1 MGRVLIVGLDGATF
15 DLIRPWV
22 AQGRL
27 PRLQALLAQG
37 TAAELRSTVPP
48 MSPPAWSSFMTGVN
62 PGKHGI
68 FDFTERKPGTYEIQF
83 VSSRQ
88 RKAET
93 IWKILSR
100 AGKRVCAVGVPT
112 TYPVEAVNGVM
123 ISGFDTPAMNEKAI
137 HPPGLYAEIVE
148 KVGEYIL
155 SSDVMRH
162 VHGQRIDLAVETMLR
177 CIRRKA
183 DIAKY
188 LWAREPWDCFM
199 VVFGETDSAVHYF
212 WKHHDPQS
220 PQYAPRPAGS
230 KYPDPI
236 LAVYQALDEIVGE
249 FADLAGADVTLL
261 VMSDHGAGG
270 TGGKAIHLNRWLE
283 MNGFLGFRQHG
294 AIGALGDIRARVT
307 ELLVTKVLNTAKSW
321 FLRLPR
327 TVRKRLRSRTGDLA
341 GKVESM
347 LRLSAIDWT
356 VTRAFSEEPPHYPN
370 IAINLRGREPEGTV
384 QPGKEHEALRD
395 LLIERLLDWRDPE
408 TGQRVVQRVW
418 KREEIYDGPEA
429 HRAPDLI
436 ISWALDRGYAYLSRP
451 SSASAGQM
459 AIARLDVRDAGVST
473 LMLRHS
479 GSHRDHGIL
488 LLQGR
493 SVRAG
498 AALKDAN
505 ITDLAPTV
513 LHLLEVPVPA
523 GMDGRVL
530 TEAIE
535 GDGLGRAAVC
545 DEAVQAAADTGEA
558 YSDKESE
565 MIRKRLEDLGY
576 LE

>member
-37 TAAELRSTVPP
+37 TAGELRSTVPP

-162 VHGQRIDLAVETMLR
+162 VYDQRIDLAVETMLR

-199 VVFGETDSAVHYF
+199 VVFGETDSAIHYF

-220 PQYAPRPAGS
+220 PQYAPRPPGS
-230 KYPDPI
+230 NSLRKRSRLP
-236 LAVYQALDEIVGE
+236 ACHR
-249 FADLAGADVTLL
+249 AGAVRLPPR
-261 VMSDHGAGG
+261 A
-270 TGGKAIHLNRWLE
+270 
-283 MNGFLGFRQHG
+283 Q
-294 AIGALGDIRARVT
+294 GALRKIDHRLCCPTPSSSPRPDLLHHHAGWSRAATPRCRAR
-307 ELLVTKVLNTAKSW
+307 
-321 FLRLPR
+321 
-327 TVRKRLRSRTGDLA
+327 
-341 GKVESM
+341 
-347 LRLSAIDWT
+347 
-356 VTRAFSEEPPHYPN
+356 
-370 IAINLRGREPEGTV
+370 GT
-384 QPGKEHEALRD
+384 
-395 LLIERLLDWRDPE
+395 
-408 TGQRVVQRVW
+408 
-418 KREEIYDGPEA
+418 
-429 HRAPDLI
+429 
-436 ISWALDRGYAYLSRP
+436 
-451 SSASAGQM
+451 SAS
-459 AIARLDVRDAGVST
+459 RRDAAGHPAAWP
-473 LMLRHS
+473 RYP
-479 GSHRDHGIL
+479 
-488 LLQGR
+488 
-493 SVRAG
+493 VRAG
-498 AALKDAN
+498 
-505 ITDLAPTV
+505 
-513 LHLLEVPVPA
+513 
-523 GMDGRVL
+523 RS
-530 TEAIE
+530 
-535 GDGLGRAAVC
+535 
-545 DEAVQAAADTGEA
+545 Q
-558 YSDKESE
+558 
-565 MIRKRLEDLGY
+565 
-576 LE
+576 